1 MTPSGGKP
9 PTHRARSPRGARRCK
24 YARPSCARRSRICW
38 CGTGTGWTATT
49 PPTTI
54 SRSCGMQRPSCWARP
69 AMPRRSSSRRRS
81 VRRIKRPR
89 RCWPTSSTR
98 WSLRSGPAWMM
109 PPMNERAVA
118 ALIARDDPSASGTAS
133 AGARAQP
140 RNRVHDARPL
150 IAHVIFRLAVGGLE
164 NGLVN
169 LINRTPQYRHAI
181 ICLTDY
187 TDFHRRIRHDAVSL
201 HALHKREGHDFG
213 VLLRLRRLLRSLRPD
228 LERSRTSHLWLRRA
242 FRPLVRR
249 YIPLSR
255 DLERYLRDD
264 IGVPEP
270 KIAQIYN
277 GVDAARFHPASER
290 AAVLPAG
297 FAPAGAVVIG
307 TVGRLATVKDQI
319 TLVRAFITLLE
330 REPQLRTRARLVIV
344 GDGELRTQAQ
354 TLLEQAG
361 VTALAWL
368 SGAREDV
375 PELMRAMDVFVLPSL
390 AEGISNTILEAMA
403 SGLPVVATRVGGNGE
418 LVVEGTTGMLVPAAQ
433 PGILAEALAI
443 YIDDEA
449 LRRRH
454 GASGRAR
461 VEREF
466 SMEAMVARY
475 VEVYQRELER

>member
-1 MTPSGGKP
+1 
-9 PTHRARSPRGARRCK
+9 
-24 YARPSCARRSRICW
+24 
-38 CGTGTGWTATT
+38 
-49 PPTTI
+49 
-54 SRSCGMQRPSCWARP
+54 
-69 AMPRRSSSRRRS
+69 
-81 VRRIKRPR
+81 
-89 RCWPTSSTR
+89 
-98 WSLRSGPAWMM
+98 
-109 PPMNERAVA
+109 MNEQTAA
-118 ALIARDDPSASGTAS
+118 ALTANDDTSARHVEPVATH
-133 AGARAQP
+133 ARTRDIQD
-140 RNRVHDARPL
+140 RRPL

-181 ICLTDY
+181 VCLTDY

-201 HALHKREGHDFG
+201 HALHKREGHDYA
-213 VLLRLRRLLRSLRPD
+213 VLLRLWRLLRALCPHIVHSRNLAALEAQLPALLAGVRGRVHGEHGRDVHD
-228 LERSRTSHLWLRRA
+228 LDGSRTSHRWLRRA

-277 GVDAARFHPASER
+277 GVDAARFHPAGER
-290 AAVLPAG
+290 AVLPDG
-297 FAPAGAVVIG
+297 FAPPGTVVIG
-307 TVGRLATVKDQI
+307 TVGRLAAVKDQI

-344 GDGELRTQAQ
+344 GEGELRTQARA
-354 TLLEQAG
+354 LLEQSG
-361 VTALAWL
+361 LTALAWL
-368 SGAREDV
+368 PGARDDV

-403 SGLPVVATRVGGNGE
+403 SGLPVIATRVGGNGE
-418 LVVEGTTGMLVPAAQ
+418 LVAEGATGMLVPAAQ
-433 PGILAEALAI
+433 PAILAEALAI
-443 YIDDEA
+443 YVDDEA

-454 GASGRAR
+454 GAAGRAR

-475 VEVYQRELER
+475 VEVYRRELERQSAR

>member
-1 MTPSGGKP
+1 
-9 PTHRARSPRGARRCK
+9 
-24 YARPSCARRSRICW
+24 
-38 CGTGTGWTATT
+38 
-49 PPTTI
+49 
-54 SRSCGMQRPSCWARP
+54 MQRPSCWASP

-89 RCWPTSSTR
+89 RCWPTLSTR
-98 WSLRSGPAWMM
+98 WSLRLGPAWMM
-109 PPMNERAVA
+109 PFLFVCVVV
-118 ALIARDDPSASGTAS
+118 ALIARDDPSASSTDYD
-133 AGARAQP
+133 GARAQP

-150 IAHVIFRLAVGGLE
+150 IAHEIFRLAVGGLE
-164 NGLVN
+164 IGLVN

-187 TDFHRRIRHDAVSL
+187 TDFHRRIRHDAGSL

-213 VLLRLRRLLRSLRPD
+213 VLLRLWRLLRSLRPD
-228 LERSRTSHLWLRRA
+228 VVHSRNLAALEAQLPALLAGVRGRVHGEHGRDVHDLDGSRTSHLWLRRA

-264 IGVPEP
+264 IGVPGP

-277 GVDAARFHPASER
+277 GVDAARFHPARER
-290 AAVLPAG
+290 AAALPAG

-307 TVGRLATVKDQI
+307 TVGRLAAVKDQI

-375 PELMRAMDVFVLPSL
+375 PELKRAMDVFVLPSL

-403 SGLPVVATRVGGNGE
+403 SGLPEDATRDGGNGE
-418 LVVEGTTGMLVPAAQ
+418 LVVEGTTGVLVPAAQ

-449 LRRRH
+449 FRRRH
-454 GASGRAR
+454 GAAGRAR

-466 SMEAMVARY
+466 SMETMVARY